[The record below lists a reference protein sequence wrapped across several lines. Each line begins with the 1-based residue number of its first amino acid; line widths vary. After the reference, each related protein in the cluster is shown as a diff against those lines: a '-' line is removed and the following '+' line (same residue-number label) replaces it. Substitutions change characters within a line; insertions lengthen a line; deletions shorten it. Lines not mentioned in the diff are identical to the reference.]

1 MTYQNLNDSKH
12 WHDRAAEMRA
22 LSDEMG
28 DARAKVLLIDLAN
41 DYDKLAARAEE
52 RVKMPMR
59 APSPIR
65 E

>member
-1 MTYQNLNDSKH
+1 MRTLAESMRNSD
-12 WHDRAAEMRA
+12 AATLMR
-22 LSDEMG
+22 
-28 DARAKVLLIDLAN
+28 DLAI

-52 RVKMPMR
+52 RAKKPGP